1 VALFPL
7 LTVTILAFVCW
18 KVNKYLFKFFV
29 ADCMR
34 SILTVSVIICCLFFL
49 PASGQEIGLQLNSLR
64 DQFEVDASGTMA
76 KVKAMGIRQVEMAGT
91 HGLSFPEFIK
101 LLAANG
107 ITVVS
112 YEADYEKLTSFP
124 QVVADEARSY
134 GAKFIVCS
142 LPSKETPFSKQEI
155 EKNSEAFNHAGKV
168 ISRNGMLL
176 CYEPNGNEFA
186 SYNNGT
192 LFDYFVEKLDSRY
205 VHFEMDVFLIKN
217 AGQDPVSLLKKY
229 PSRFVLLQLK
239 DGKAPGKD
247 NAIDKDANLVLG
259 SGDVGIKSVIETAR
273 DLGIQHYFI
282 EDESSKAEKQIPK
295 SLAYLK
301 TLNSKD
307 SAKK

>member
-1 VALFPL
+1 
-7 LTVTILAFVCW
+7 
-18 KVNKYLFKFFV
+18 
-29 ADCMR
+29 MR
-34 SILTVSVIICCLFFL
+34 AILTVFLAICCLVFS
-49 PASGQEIGLQLNSLR
+49 PSYGQEIGLQLSSLR
-64 DQFEVDASGTMA
+64 DQFEADASGTMA

-101 LLAANG
+101 LLAVNG
-107 ITVVS
+107 ITVIS
-112 YEADYEKLTSFP
+112 FEADYEKLTTFP

-142 LPSKETPFSKQEI
+142 LPSKGVPFSKQEI

-168 ISRNGMLL
+168 ISRNGLLL

-205 VHFEMDVFLIKN
+205 VHFEMDVFGVKN

-229 PSRFVLLQLK
+229 PNRFVLLQLK
-239 DGKAPGKD
+239 DGKSQGRNSAQ
-247 NAIDKDANLVLG
+247 DKDTNLVLG
-259 SGDVGIKSVIETAR
+259 AGDVGIKSVVETAR
-273 DLGIQHYFI
+273 DLGIQYYFI

-301 TLNSKD
+301 TLNTKD